1 MLQSMVNAGAW
12 RIVIGAAAL
21 GAAPALA
28 EQAVFPL
35 DSAPASALRICTVGC
50 AGVEDDDRVTLT
62 VRGGGDPVSVT
73 HFTPRGA
80 TPGDPQPVLG
90 ATVSAFGFGL
100 EGTLLRGQDSERLS
114 VGAAYELGPVTLGGG
129 LSFEVETGETGAE
142 GAASLGLDYA
152 LQPGVTVGGGLR
164 LNEAGAAGA
173 GGDVEAGF
181 QMRLDF

>member
-1 MLQSMVNAGAW
+1 MRFLLPGAMLGVG
-12 RIVIGAAAL
+12 

-28 EQAVFPL
+28 QDAVFPL

-50 AGVEDDDRVTLT
+50 GGAQADDRVTLT

-73 HFTPRGA
+73 HFTPRGVA
-80 TPGDPQPVLG
+80 PDDARPLLG

-114 VGAAYELGPVTLGGG
+114 VGAAYEVGAFTLGGG
-129 LSFEVETGETGAE
+129 LSFGVEPGEAAGD
-142 GAASLGLDYA
+142 GVASLGLDYA

-164 LNEAGAAGA
+164 LNETGPTREN
-173 GGDVEAGF
+173 GDVEAGL

>member
-1 MLQSMVNAGAW
+1 MVIRNATRILFPAALLAGA
-12 RIVIGAAAL
+12 

-28 EQAVFPL
+28 QDAVFPL

-50 AGVEDDDRVTLT
+50 GGAQDDDRVTLT

-73 HFTPRGA
+73 HFTPRGV
-80 TPGDPQPVLG
+80 TPADGRPVLG

-114 VGAAYELGPVTLGGG
+114 VGAAYEVGGFTLGGG
-129 LSFEVETGETGAE
+129 LSFDVETGEAAGD
-142 GAASLGLDYA
+142 GAASLGLDYT

-164 LNEAGAAGA
+164 LNETGPASEAA
-173 GGDVEAGF
+173 DVEAGL